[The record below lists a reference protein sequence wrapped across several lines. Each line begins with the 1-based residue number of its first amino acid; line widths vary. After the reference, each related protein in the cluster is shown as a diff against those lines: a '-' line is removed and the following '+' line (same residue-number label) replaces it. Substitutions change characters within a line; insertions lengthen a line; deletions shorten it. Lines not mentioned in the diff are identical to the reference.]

1 MAEVYTPLTLET
13 PHQQVDR
20 TIAEMTVIADRRE
33 KMLRLLRNRDF
44 EELFMRFYVVEEA
57 ARLAQMGGMLGISEQ
72 DQNAAMEM
80 AKATG
85 HFKRFID
92 VTLRQG
98 EQAYAQLSNYRAE
111 YDQLVLNDEG
121 EAA

>member
-1 MAEVYTPLTLET
+1 MAEVYTPLAIET
-13 PHQQVDR
+13 PHEQVDR
-20 TIAEMTVIADRRE
+20 SMAEMTVIADRRE
-33 KMLRLLRNRDF
+33 QMLRLLRNRDF
-44 EELFMRFYVVEEA
+44 QELFMRFYVVEEA
-57 ARLAQMGGMLGISEQ
+57 ARLAQMSGMLGISEQ

-98 EQAYAQLSNYRAE
+98 EQALAQLSNYRAE
-111 YDQLVLNDEG
+111 YDQLVLNDEQEIG
-121 EAA
+121 

>member
-1 MAEVYTPLTLET
+1 MAEVYTPLTMET

-20 TIAEMTVIADRRE
+20 SIAEMTVIADRRE
-33 KMLRLLRNRDF
+33 QMLRLLKNRDF
-44 EELFMRFYVVEEA
+44 NELFMRFYVVEEA
-57 ARLAQMGGMLGISEQ
+57 ARMAQMGGMLGISEQ
-72 DQNAAMEM
+72 DQKAAIEM

-98 EQAYAQLSNYRAE
+98 EQAVAQLHNYRNE
-111 YDQLVLNDEG
+111 YNELVLDDE